1 MELEQAKEII
11 SFCAKSSKF
20 PLEKFPILTDFRFE
34 SIEHNAKGAFWID
47 KKGNPVIYLDLN
59 YSDVAWVITHE
70 WVHFLQWFRGDL
82 RFDLETGEAFYL
94 GRNIKDLPYYSRPE
108 EKEAREAGEI
118 LWRAWNRQNRG

>member
-47 KKGNPVIYLDLN
+47 KKGNPVIYIDLN
-59 YSDVAWVITHE
+59 FSDPAWVITHE
-70 WVHFLQWFRGDL
+70 FIHFLQWFRGDL
-82 RFDLETGEAFYL
+82 TVKGNMLFYKNVDTS
-94 GRNIKDLPYYSRPE
+94 GLPYYSRPE
-108 EKEAREAGEI
+108 EKEAREAGET